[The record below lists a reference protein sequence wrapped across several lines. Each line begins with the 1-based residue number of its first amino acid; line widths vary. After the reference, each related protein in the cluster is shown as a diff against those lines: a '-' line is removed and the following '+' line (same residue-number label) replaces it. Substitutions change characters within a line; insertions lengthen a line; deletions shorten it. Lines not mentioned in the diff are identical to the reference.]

1 MSIVVK
7 QSFFNLI
14 TIGVAF
20 LIGAVNTLY
29 LYPTFLGS
37 KLQGL
42 VIALLAISNIIQPFL
57 SFGTQHAVIRF
68 YSRYKSKKEKNA
80 VLTLSLIIPFII
92 TTIVIPL
99 FYYYYDHI
107 KVLLFQTENAFSQYA
122 YVILF
127 IAVSTSFF
135 EIFYSWVRV
144 KLKSVFGNFLKELYP
159 RLLVTSLL
167 ILYTLDYLDFENFIL
182 FLIYGYYLRLLIVMV
197 YSFII
202 NKPKVSFYFKNDFKE
217 IFRYSFLILLSGAAS
232 SIILDIDKSML
243 SSILTVENVA
253 YYSVAIF
260 IAAVIEIPGR
270 AMFQILSPIVAE
282 VINKNNKKKLKYLLK
297 KSSTNLVL
305 VSSLFFLIINLNL
318 NDFYDMLNQ
327 EGYSKGIPIVIVV
340 SFAKLY
346 SMSIGCINNII
357 SNSKY
362 YYYIFWFSIISSVL
376 AVVLNLYLIQNHG
389 INGAAYATFLVI
401 LIMNSLKLYLVN
413 LKFKIH
419 PYSYDTLKIVILTT
433 FIYIIFYN
441 LNLTFDPVISIAVKS
456 TLILIL
462 YTLAAYIFKLSDDV
476 NIFIDKFNKN
486 W

>member
-20 LIGAVNTLY
+20 IIGAVNTLY

-68 YSRYKSKKEKNA
+68 YSRYRSSKEKNA
-80 VLTLSLIIPFII
+80 VLTLSLIIPII
-92 TTIVIPL
+92 VTAVVIPL
-99 FYYYYDHI
+99 FYLYYDQI

-122 YVILF
+122 YVIMF

-159 RLLVTSLL
+159 RLLVTFLL
-167 ILYTLDYLDFENFIL
+167 ISYTLDYLDFENFIL
-182 FLIYGYYLRLLIVMV
+182 YLIYGYYLRLLIVMV

-202 NKPKVSFYFKNDFKE
+202 NKPKISFYFKNDFKE
-217 IFRYSFLILLSGAAS
+217 ILRYSFLILLSGAAS

-318 NDFYDMLNQ
+318 NDFYEMLNQ
-327 EGYSKGIPIVIVV
+327 EGYSKGIPIVIIV

-376 AVVLNLYLIQNHG
+376 AVVLNLYLIQDYG
-389 INGAAYATFLVI
+389 IIGAAYATFLVI

-413 LKFKIH
+413 IKFKIH
-419 PYSYDTLKIVILTT
+419 PYSYDTIKIIILTT
-433 FIYIIFYN
+433 FIYIIFNN
-441 LNLTFDPVISIAVKS
+441 LKLTFEPVISIAVKS
-456 TLILIL
+456 ALILIL

>member
-20 LIGAVNTLY
+20 IIGAVNTLY

-42 VIALLAISNIIQPFL
+42 VIALLAISNILQPFL

-68 YSRYKSKKEKNA
+68 YSRYRSSKEKNA
-80 VLTLSLIIPFII
+80 VLTLSLIIPII
-92 TTIVIPL
+92 VTAIVIPL
-99 FYYYYDHI
+99 FYLYYDQI

-159 RLLVTSLL
+159 RLLVTFLL
-167 ILYTLDYLDFENFIL
+167 ISYTLDYLDFENFIL
-182 FLIYGYYLRLLIVMV
+182 YLIYGYYLRLLIVMV

-202 NKPKVSFYFKNDFKE
+202 NKPKISFYFKNDFKE
-217 IFRYSFLILLSGAAS
+217 ILRYSFLILLSGAAS

-318 NDFYDMLNQ
+318 NDFYEMLNQ
-327 EGYSKGIPIVIVV
+327 EGYNKGIPIVIIV

-346 SMSIGCINNII
+346 SMSIGCVNNII

-376 AVVLNLYLIQNHG
+376 AVVLNLYLIQDYG
-389 INGAAYATFLVI
+389 IIGAAYATFLVI

-413 LKFKIH
+413 IKFKIH
-419 PYSYDTLKIVILTT
+419 PYSYDTIKIIILTT
-433 FIYIIFYN
+433 FIYIIFNN
-441 LNLTFDPVISIAVKS
+441 LKLTFEPVISIAIKS
-456 TLILIL
+456 ALILIL

>member
-20 LIGAVNTLY
+20 IIGAVNTLY

-42 VIALLAISNIIQPFL
+42 VIALLAISNILQPFL

-68 YSRYKSKKEKNA
+68 YSRYRSSKEKNA
-80 VLTLSLIIPFII
+80 VLTLSLIIPII
-92 TTIVIPL
+92 VTAVVIPL
-99 FYYYYDHI
+99 FYLYYDQI

-122 YVILF
+122 YVIMF

-159 RLLVTSLL
+159 RLLVTFLL
-167 ILYTLDYLDFENFIL
+167 ISYTLDYLDFENFIL
-182 FLIYGYYLRLLIVMV
+182 YLIYGYYLRLLIVMV

-202 NKPKVSFYFKNDFKE
+202 NKPKISFYFKNDFKE
-217 IFRYSFLILLSGAAS
+217 ILRYSFLILLSGAAS

-318 NDFYDMLNQ
+318 NDFYEMLNQ
-327 EGYSKGIPIVIVV
+327 EGYNKGIPIVIIV

-346 SMSIGCINNII
+346 SMSIGCVNNII

-376 AVVLNLYLIQNHG
+376 AVVLNLYLIQDYG
-389 INGAAYATFLVI
+389 IIGAAYATFLVI

-413 LKFKIH
+413 IKFKIH
-419 PYSYDTLKIVILTT
+419 PYSYDTIKIIILTT
-433 FIYIIFYN
+433 FIYIIFNN
-441 LNLTFDPVISIAVKS
+441 LKLTFEPVISIAVKS
-456 TLILIL
+456 ALILIL

>member
-20 LIGAVNTLY
+20 IIGAVNTLY

-42 VIALLAISNIIQPFL
+42 VIALLAISNILQPFL

-68 YSRYKSKKEKNA
+68 YSRYRSSKEKNA
-80 VLTLSLIIPFII
+80 VLTLSLIIPII
-92 TTIVIPL
+92 VTAIVIPL
-99 FYYYYDHI
+99 FYLYYDQI

-159 RLLVTSLL
+159 RLLVTFLL
-167 ILYTLDYLDFENFIL
+167 ISYTLDYLDFENFIL
-182 FLIYGYYLRLLIVMV
+182 YLIYGYYLRLLIVMV

-202 NKPKVSFYFKNDFKE
+202 NKPKISFYFKNDFKE
-217 IFRYSFLILLSGAAS
+217 ILRYSFLILLSGAAS

-318 NDFYDMLNQ
+318 NDFYEMLNQ
-327 EGYSKGIPIVIVV
+327 EGYSKGIPIVIIV

-346 SMSIGCINNII
+346 SMSIGCVNNII

-376 AVVLNLYLIQNHG
+376 AVVLNLYLIQDYG
-389 INGAAYATFLVI
+389 IIGAAYATFLVI

-413 LKFKIH
+413 IKFKIH
-419 PYSYDTLKIVILTT
+419 PYSYDTIKIIILTT
-433 FIYIIFYN
+433 FIYIIFNN
-441 LNLTFDPVISIAVKS
+441 LKLTFEPVISIAVKS
-456 TLILIL
+456 ALILIL